1 MIGGQSHIIDNCNA
15 AIIGGTS
22 NVILSGSATGTDHAR
37 SVIAG
42 GTQITSVSS
51 DMLHASRLYLSAGG
65 LPTSDP
71 GVAGVVYLS
80 AGASGTF
87 LAIST

>member
-1 MIGGQSHIIDNCNA
+1 LENNDA
-15 AIIGGTS
+15 AIIGGTR
-22 NVILSGSATGTDHAR
+22 NVILSGTTVTGSDHTR

-51 DMLHASRLYLSAGG
+51 DMLHASRLFLSAGG